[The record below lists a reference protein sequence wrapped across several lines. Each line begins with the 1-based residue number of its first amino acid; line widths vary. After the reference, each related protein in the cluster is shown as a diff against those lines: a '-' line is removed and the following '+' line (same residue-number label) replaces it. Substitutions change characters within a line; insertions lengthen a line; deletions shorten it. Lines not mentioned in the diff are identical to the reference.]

1 VSISNYYER
10 VRKLFVL
17 GAALALL
24 ATGCGSSNGNGTTAL
39 PRTSPGNEAAARAV
53 VRVQAQLRRGE
64 FAAAWRTLHPAE
76 KRVISASRL
85 AACYP
90 ADAFPRTVTFR
101 AIEEQDVSWEVP
113 GTNTFAEA
121 KEVTVKAESA
131 GKTVDTFKQHTVRVG
146 PRWTWM
152 LSRAFFNKARAGG
165 C

>member
-1 VSISNYYER
+1 MSISNYYER

-17 GAALALL
+17 GAALALV
-24 ATGCGSSNGNGTTAL
+24 AAGCGSSNGGSSTAL
-39 PRTSPGNEAAARAV
+39 PRTSPGDKAAAQAV
-53 VRVQAQLRRGE
+53 VRVQAQLRRGQ

-76 KRVISASRL
+76 KRVISVTRL

-101 AIEEQDVSWEVP
+101 AIEEQDVSWQVP
-113 GTNTFAEA
+113 GANTFAEA
-121 KEVTVKAESA
+121 KEVTVKAESG

-146 PRWTWM
+146 RQWAWM
-152 LSRAFFNKARAGG
+152 LSRAFFNKARAGS

>member
-1 VSISNYYER
+1 M
-10 VRKLFVL
+10 
-17 GAALALL
+17 
-24 ATGCGSSNGNGTTAL
+24 
-39 PRTSPGNEAAARAV
+39 
-53 VRVQAQLRRGE
+53 
-64 FAAAWRTLHPAE
+64 
-76 KRVISASRL
+76 
-85 AACYP
+85 
-90 ADAFPRTVTFR
+90 
-101 AIEEQDVSWEVP
+101 SWQVP